1 MLAECSEVILVAS
14 FDLGQKQI
22 RRKKMIGV
30 CESGVLAST
39 MHRTAENFSERTTV
53 LRIS

>member
-14 FDLGQKQI
+14 FDLGQKQTE
-22 RRKKMIGV
+22 KKMIGV